1 MPLAAETLEQFDK
14 KLETE
19 LRAMDPV
26 AVAIWLNA
34 NTARAANHH
43 QEAVR
48 LYAEVYKRV
57 PKFVHA
63 LRRQAGEEME
73 LGQKIQAHDHARQ
86 ALAQDRST
94 ENLATMALML
104 IRGTRGVRV
113 QPDRYRTGIHRPQFR
128 LQLLVKLLERLRG
141 QRHRDQ
147 QGDGKR
153 KLAHSRLL
161 FCVSWNPL
169 SVVSQSRE
177 NGGAAAHAIGA
188 STAARCR

>member
-1 MPLAAETLEQFDK
+1 MRKLSLAITLLIAMPLAAETLEQFDK

-19 LRAMDPV
+19 LRAMDPG

-34 NTARAANHH
+34 NIARAANHH

-86 ALAQDRST
+86 APAGPPARS
-94 ENLATMALML
+94 
-104 IRGTRGVRV
+104 G
-113 QPDRYRTGIHRPQFR
+113 
-128 LQLLVKLLERLRG
+128 
-141 QRHRDQ
+141 
-147 QGDGKR
+147 
-153 KLAHSRLL
+153 
-161 FCVSWNPL
+161 
-169 SVVSQSRE
+169 
-177 NGGAAAHAIGA
+177 
-188 STAARCR
+188 